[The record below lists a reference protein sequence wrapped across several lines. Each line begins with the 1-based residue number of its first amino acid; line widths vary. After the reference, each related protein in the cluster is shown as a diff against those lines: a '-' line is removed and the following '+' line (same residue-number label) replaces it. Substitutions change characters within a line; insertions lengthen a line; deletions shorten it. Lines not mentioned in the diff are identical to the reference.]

1 MSEDLELPSDL
12 ASIDP
17 ALAFV
22 RSRAPTW
29 VTDEVIDFGVTEAV
43 TNAIVH
49 GRGEAQ
55 ARSVFALRVA
65 EESDAFTVLVAWF
78 GRPCPP
84 EARRTE
90 LPEDVFAEHGR
101 GLAILEA
108 LFDRV
113 VWSDDGLSISLQLD
127 RRA

>member
-65 EESDAFTVLVAWF
+65 EEILDGFLYGLLTAGAFGWD
-78 GRPCPP
+78 RC
-84 EARRTE
+84 ARDPRFT
-90 LPEDVFAEHGR
+90 
-101 GLAILEA
+101 
-108 LFDRV
+108 
-113 VWSDDGLSISLQLD
+113 
-127 RRA
+127 